1 MSDANGR
8 HHGLEAFLGEPNSSA
23 GDSAAITVLVQGEL
37 EHGNLRGNPED
48 AQFVQAAE
56 QLIGQPLPV
65 VPNTFT
71 AGEHRVFWLGPD
83 EWLVCMASGRVA
95 TLGER
100 FDATAADTGAVFN
113 DVSGGYVAMR
123 IEGEASRRLLA
134 KGCTLDLH
142 PHEFEVGRCAQSGLA
157 KAAVLLA
164 LESDSPAFFL
174 LVRRSFADYLCRW
187 LAHSGR
193 EFGIRF
199 IRD

>member
-1 MSDANGR
+1 MSDENAR
-8 HHGLEAFLGEPNSSA
+8 RHGLEVFLGEPRKDECDA
-23 GDSAAITVLVQGEL
+23 TAVTVLVQGAL
-37 EHGNLRGNPED
+37 EHANLRGNPED
-48 AQFVQAAE
+48 AKFVQAAE
-56 QLIGQPLPV
+56 QVIGQPLPV

-83 EWLVCMASGRVA
+83 EWLVCTVAGRVA
-95 TLGER
+95 ALGER
-100 FDATAADTGAVFN
+100 FHDAASETGAVFN
-113 DVSGGYVAMR
+113 DVSGGYVAIR
-123 IEGEASRRLLA
+123 VEGEASRRLLA

-142 PHEFEVGRCAQSGLA
+142 PREFEVGRCAQSGLA
-157 KAAVLLA
+157 KAGVLLA

-199 IRD
+199 GVD